1 MNRSLVARSLVSGF
15 LALLPWM
22 LRAETRLPVVIAGGQ
37 VQTLR
42 PGDKLALP
50 AATATSAPLSLP
62 PGVDPSNPA
71 DGDIWTTATDGLRA
85 RINGTVTTYVP
96 ALWRHGNPTIAAAL
110 IGIGSDSL
118 GTLANTREV
127 YTLSGERAGPNVG
140 RSIEI
145 IDGQS
150 GPASRQ
156 TRPTAQS
163 ASYGLSVVGMRPSW
177 NTSSITGEMDG
188 INLFLRQANGDS
200 AAILSNILIRRGFAA
215 TLESFTGS
223 ADSLGNA
230 LKAVN
235 LQMGVVNSRDGGE
248 YGYNAQAITGTNLT
262 AAFRAASLGS
272 ASWTDFFQGV
282 DSNGSVIAE
291 IRASDGAFI
300 GGSIAPRTSLGA
312 DIGSERQKYSN
323 SWVRFSHLDPTT
335 YTSLPNCNA
344 DNAGTLAYI
353 TDASAPISAWHQQ
366 VRGGGGTN
374 RAFITC
380 NGSGWFAFSY

>member
-1 MNRSLVARSLVSGF
+1 MKRSLVARCLVSGI
-15 LALLPWM
+15 AELLSSS
-22 LRAETRLPVVIAGGQ
+22 LKAEPRPPVVINGGQ
-37 VQTLR
+37 VQSLG

-50 AATATSAPLSLP
+50 AASAASAPLNLP
-62 PGVDPSNPA
+62 PGADPSNPA
-71 DGDIWTTATDGLRA
+71 DGDIWTTATDGLKT
-85 RINGTVTTYVP
+85 RINGTVATYVP
-96 ALWRHGNPTIAAAL
+96 ALWRRGNPAIAAAL
-110 IGIGSDSL
+110 IGMGSDSL

-127 YTLSGERAGPNVG
+127 YTLSGKRAGPNVG

-150 GPASRQ
+150 GPASGKA
-156 TRPTAQS
+156 RPTAQS
-163 ASYGLSVVGMRPSW
+163 ASYGLSVVGIRPSW

-200 AAILSNILIRRGFAA
+200 AAILSNILVRRGFAA

-223 ADSLGNA
+223 ADNLGNA
-230 LKAVN
+230 IKAVN

-248 YGYNAQAITGTNLT
+248 YGYNAQAVTGAGLT

-272 ASWTDFFQGV
+272 ASWADFFQGV
-282 DSNGSVIAE
+282 DSSGTVIAE

-312 DIGSERQKYSN
+312 DVGSGAQKYAN

-335 YTSLPNCNA
+335 YASLPNCNA

-353 TDASAPISAWHQQ
+353 TDASAPILAWHQQ
-366 VRGGGGTN
+366 VKGGGGAN
-374 RAFITC
+374 RAYITC